1 MLKLLRRA
9 LTRIGEFASHP
20 MAFGL
25 VLLYAVAWLIFS
37 SETFGWAAVATLAT
51 WMMTLFITRTEH
63 RDTEAI
69 HAKIDELLRAHHDA
83 KTELM
88 ALDTKDVEEIE
99 ALRSE
104 TRQREIF

>member
-1 MLKLLRRA
+1 
-9 LTRIGEFASHP
+9 

-63 RDTEAI
+63 RDTNA
-69 HAKIDELLRAHHDA
+69 
-83 KTELM
+83 T
-88 ALDTKDVEEIE
+88 
-99 ALRSE
+99 S
-104 TRQREIF
+104 

>member
-1 MLKLLRRA
+1 
-9 LTRIGEFASHP
+9 